1 MVLAGGVGIEL
12 RTLGSLARNG
22 EQAGTLRRD
31 GWG

>member
-12 RTLGSLARNG
+12 RSLASLARNG
-22 EQAGTLRRD
+22 EQAGTLSWD